1 LRYCRSR
8 FFTFLFFTQKLSGTS
23 SGKNNKSCGIFHHE
37 SKKLGLQFSD
47 FSTIFYAIYKNQQK
61 HFYYFRFAFAAG
73 TLESFGIFMI
83 CPWLTKN
90 TLETL
95 DSLQCRPWGRR
106 PARAAQFRRAR
117 RRAWP
122 GKVGRLTRGSS
133 ATGLWAGLV
142 EKGGRRGGPRH
153 SQAAVRLVLTAV
165 VFQRRRRRARRG
177 RLEARPVMDR
187 TARGWARTA
196 SVRHR
201 RRSTP
206 RHSLPGDS
214 GRGISGRAAS
224 CRVIASGRF
233 VAPGNVASGS
243 ALALGARAGAQMPR
257 QHGVHAGAVRRGATV
272 SA

>member
-1 LRYCRSR
+1 M
-8 FFTFLFFTQKLSGTS
+8 QKLWGTS
-23 SGKNNKSCGIFHHE
+23 SGKNNRSCR
-37 SKKLGLQFSD
+37 
-47 FSTIFYAIYKNQQK
+47 IFYNKSRKIGFAFFWVLYDFIWILQDSAKQQ
-61 HFYYFRFAFAAG
+61 YYLRITFAAG
-73 TLESFGIFMI
+73 SLESFEILQI

-165 VFQRRRRRARRG
+165 VFQRRRRRAGRG